1 MRVLVTGAAGNIGRV
16 LRRGLAGRYTLL
28 RLLDIAPLG
37 DSGLGEEVVQADLCD
52 AAATEASLAGI
63 DCVVHLA
70 GCLDEL
76 DWPRVL
82 TVNVE
87 GAYILF
93 EAARRQGVKR
103 VVFVSSNH
111 AVGFY
116 RRERPIDHS
125 VLPRPDG
132 RYGASKVWGE
142 ALGRL
147 YADKH
152 GLSVAC
158 LRIGTFRERP
168 SEERHLETW
177 ISHRDMVQLVTR
189 AIEAPP
195 YHFLTVY
202 GVSNNRRCRWLNAG
216 LEILN
221 YAPVDDAETFATEI
235 LARNEV
241 PDPVA
246 AKFHGG
252 PLSAVEFSGDPA
264 RVD

>member
-16 LRRGLAGRYTLL
+16 LRRGLAGRYAHL
-28 RLLDIAPLG
+28 RLSDIAPLG
-37 DSGLGEEVVQADLCD
+37 TAGPGEEVIHADVCD

-70 GCLDEL
+70 GCLEEP
-76 DWPRVL
+76 DWPRIL
-82 TVNVE
+82 AVNVE
-87 GAYILF
+87 GTYNVF
-93 EAARRQGVKR
+93 EAARRQGAKR
-103 VVFVSSNH
+103 VVFASSNH
-111 AVGFY
+111 AIGFY
-116 RRERPIDHS
+116 RRERTIDHD

-168 SEERHLETW
+168 TEARHLETW
-177 ISHRDMVQLVTR
+177 ISHRDMVQLVMR

-202 GVSNNRRCRWLNAG
+202 GVSNNRRSRWLNSG
-216 LEILN
+216 LEHLN
-221 YAPVDDAETFATEI
+221 YAPVDDAEAFASEI
-235 LARNEV
+235 LARNEP
-241 PDPVA
+241 PDELA
-246 AKFHGG
+246 SQFHGG
-252 PLSAVEFSGDPA
+252 PYAAMEFSGDPA
-264 RVD
+264 SID